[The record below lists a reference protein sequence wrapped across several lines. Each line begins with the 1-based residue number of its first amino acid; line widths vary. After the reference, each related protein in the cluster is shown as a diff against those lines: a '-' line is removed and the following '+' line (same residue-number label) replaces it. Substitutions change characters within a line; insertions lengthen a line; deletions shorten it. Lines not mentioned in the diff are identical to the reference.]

1 PLDLGS
7 PQNNALV
14 QSMEV
19 ARDGSRVA
27 LEICNPR
34 QGSFQT
40 VRVYDL
46 ASRSVL
52 RQWKFETGCVFSGY
66 SPLSWDTQGARLAV
80 SLPEYGGGS
89 PHRLPFIKSKDHLYI
104 LDVKSGKILNDIH
117 TGYTSGPVCFTAH
130 DTVLTASLN
139 ADSGYFRE
147 DPIREW

>member
-1 PLDLGS
+1 NQGDRSLFLDIWTIEKARRIARVRLISVPYSLLAGVPQPEARVGDRFIRYAANGHLIVLFDGEDLRVLQWYPEAASTNAEEKVFAQLKEISRIPLDLGS

-52 RQWKFETGCVFSGY
+52 R
-66 SPLSWDTQGARLAV
+66 
-80 SLPEYGGGS
+80 
-89 PHRLPFIKSKDHLYI
+89 
-104 LDVKSGKILNDIH
+104 
-117 TGYTSGPVCFTAH
+117 
-130 DTVLTASLN
+130 
-139 ADSGYFRE
+139 
-147 DPIREW
+147 